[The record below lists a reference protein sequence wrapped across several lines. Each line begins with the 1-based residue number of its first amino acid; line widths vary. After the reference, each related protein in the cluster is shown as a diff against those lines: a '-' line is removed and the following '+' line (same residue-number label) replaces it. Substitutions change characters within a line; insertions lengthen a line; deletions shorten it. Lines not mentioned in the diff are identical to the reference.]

1 MTPGIE
7 DTEVSAQDTPPSEDP
22 IDLDRA
28 ARAKLQWQREMPELS
43 EKLDP
48 MVLLG
53 RLAEAQQLVANQV
66 IAPALAHAGLKAG
79 DFDVL
84 ATLVRS
90 GPPYELTP
98 TVLYRSTM
106 ISSGGM
112 TARLDKLEKTG
123 LIERRSHSE
132 DRRAL
137 IVCLTEKGKTVI
149 TAIMPDYVARQE
161 AALRGLSP
169 EDQQNLSDLLGQL
182 LASLS
187 EPEM

>member
-1 MTPGIE
+1 L
-7 DTEVSAQDTPPSEDP
+7 SAQDTTGTEIPLD
-22 IDLDRA
+22 IDRA
-28 ARAKLQWQREMPELS
+28 ARAKLQWQKEMPGLADQ
-43 EKLDP
+43 LDP

-53 RLAEAQQLVANQV
+53 RLSEAHHLVATTV
-66 IAPALAHAGLKAG
+66 MAPALATAGLKAG

-98 TVLYRSTM
+98 TALYRSTM

-123 LIERRSHSE
+123 LIERRSHPE

-137 IVCLTEKGKTVI
+137 IVCLTEKGKVAI
-149 TAIMPDYVARQE
+149 TALLPGYVARQA
-161 AALRGLSP
+161 AALKALTA
-169 EDQQNLSDLLGQL
+169 EEQETLSDLLAKL
-182 LASLS
+182 LASLGD
-187 EPEM
+187 PET